1 MTPPPR
7 DFMTNTTLRNRFGIE
22 TKNSAVASRLIK
34 EAVEAGVIHPYDE
47 TASKRLM
54 KYVPFWA

>member
-1 MTPPPR
+1 
-7 DFMTNTTLRNRFGIE
+7 MTNTTLRNRFGIE